1 MSYTVLARKWRPRR
15 FGEMVGQQHVVKAL
29 VNSLAAERLHHAY
42 LFAGTRGVGKTT
54 LARILA
60 KALNCVE
67 GIVAEPCGDCGA
79 CTAIDDG
86 RFVDLIEVDAASRT
100 RVDDT
105 RELMENTQ
113 YTPAQGR
120 FKVYL
125 IDEVHMLS
133 NHSFNALLKTLEEP
147 PPHIKF
153 LLATTDP
160 QKLPVTVLSRC
171 LQFNLKRL
179 TVAEIGEQMDKIR
192 EAEEFEAEAD
202 GLKAL
207 ARAADGSMRDGL
219 SLLDQAIAFSAGDVT
234 AEAVSAMLGSIDRK
248 HVIRF
253 VQALAALDGSAL
265 MNEVAELDE
274 MAPDYGAVLDELR
287 GVLQRIAVLQLVE
300 SDTDEEARELPE
312 LASALSPEDV
322 QLYYEI
328 AGQGLR
334 DLYVSRDY
342 RASFEMTLLRMLAF
356 RPVTEQE
363 PRSQEKPRSARVG
376 ANKGA
381 AADARTATG
390 PRQPAVT
397 QTTAGPSHPTA
408 AGANAPPRQPAAAR
422 GGPPGKPRAGPS
434 GRTRSDPSGTPHAGP
449 SDKAPGGLSG
459 MPRAGPS
466 RTPTAGSEPS
476 STSAARGNPSRPT
489 TEQTTARQAKTEVTV
504 PGPDTWAEFI
514 GKTGVN
520 GAPRQLAEHCAV
532 KRSTSDG
539 LVLVLAS
546 GAAHLNT
553 ERVRKRLLDQLR
565 KLFSGR
571 VSVRIEVGE
580 PPGPTPAQIRAE
592 GQSERMR
599 RARESVE
606 GDPLVKDMQTRFDAV
621 LELESIQPLE
631 SKET

>member
-15 FGEMVGQQHVVKAL
+15 FAEMVGQQHVVKAL

-60 KALNCVE
+60 KALNCAE
-67 GIVAEPCGDCGA
+67 GIVAEPCGTCDA

-179 TVAEIGEQMDKIR
+179 TVAEIYQQLEKIH
-192 EAEEFEAEAD
+192 EKEEFEAEAD
-202 GLKAL
+202 GLKSL

-234 AEAVSAMLGSIDRK
+234 ADAVSAMLGSIDRQ

-253 VQALAALDGSAL
+253 VQALADLDGSAL
-265 MNEVAELDE
+265 MNEVADLDE
-274 MAPDYGAVLDELR
+274 QAPDYGAVLDELM
-287 GVLQRIAVLQLVE
+287 GVLQRIAVLQLVGTE
-300 SDTDEEARELPE
+300 SDEEARELPE
-312 LASALSPEDV
+312 LALKLTAEDV
-322 QLYYEI
+322 QLYYQI
-328 AGQGLR
+328 ALQGRR
-334 DLYVSRDY
+334 DLGVARDY
-342 RASFEMTLLRMLAF
+342 RSAFEMTLLRMLAF
-356 RPVTEQE
+356 RPSTEQE
-363 PRSQEKPRSARVG
+363 PQAERKPRTGTARLG
-376 ANKGA
+376 ANKKAPAMTGA
-381 AADARTATG
+381 SGQPRRSPAA
-390 PRQPAVT
+390 
-397 QTTAGPSHPTA
+397 PTA
-408 AGANAPPRQPAAAR
+408 
-422 GGPPGKPRAGPS
+422 
-434 GRTRSDPSGTPHAGP
+434 
-449 SDKAPGGLSG
+449 KAELNVP
-459 MPRAGPS
+459 
-466 RTPTAGSEPS
+466 GSE
-476 STSAARGNPSRPT
+476 
-489 TEQTTARQAKTEVTV
+489 
-504 PGPDTWAEFI
+504 TWHEFI
-514 GKTGVN
+514 GEGGIT

-532 KRSTSDG
+532 KHSSDDA
-539 LVLVLAS
+539 LKLVLAS
-546 GAAHLNT
+546 DNSHLNT
-553 ERVRKRLLDQLR
+553 ERVRSRLLDLLR
-565 KLFSGR
+565 EKFSGQ
-571 VSVRIEVGE
+571 VKVTIEVGE
-580 PPGPTPAQIRAE
+580 PPSPTPARIRAE
-592 GQSERMR
+592 GESERMQKA
-599 RARESVE
+599 RASIES
-606 GDPLVKDMQTRFDAV
+606 DPVVQQIQTQFDAV
-621 LELESIQPLE
+621 LEVDSIRPLE
-631 SKET
+631 SKQT

>member
-60 KALNCVE
+60 KALNCAE
-67 GIVAEPCGDCGA
+67 GIVAEPCGTCEA

-179 TVAEIGEQMDKIR
+179 TVAEIGQQLEKIR

-202 GLKAL
+202 ALKAL

-234 AEAVSAMLGSIDRK
+234 AEAVSAMLGSIDRQ

-253 VQALAALDGSAL
+253 IQALVNLDGSAL

-274 MAPDYGAVLDELR
+274 LAPDYGAVLDELR
-287 GVLQRIAVLQLVE
+287 GVLQRIAILQLVG
-300 SDTDEEARELPE
+300 SDAADDEAEELPE
-312 LASALSPEDV
+312 LASALSSEDV

-328 AGQGLR
+328 AGQGRR

-356 RPVTEQE
+356 RPVTEQDL
-363 PRSQEKPRSARVG
+363 RSQGRPRPAQAGV
-376 ANKGA
+376 NKGA
-381 AADARTATG
+381 AVGGASAQ
-390 PRQPAVT
+390 PRQAPTTRGGRSDAPAT
-397 QTTAGPSHPTA
+397 RGGQS
-408 AGANAPPRQPAAAR
+408 GAPAAP
-422 GGPPGKPRAGPS
+422 GGPPV
-434 GRTRSDPSGTPHAGP
+434 
-449 SDKAPGGLSG
+449 
-459 MPRAGPS
+459 
-466 RTPTAGSEPS
+466 
-476 STSAARGNPSRPT
+476 TSAAGPRPSDTSAADGKPSGAADG
-489 TEQTTARQAKTEVTV
+489 QKDARQPKPEVNV
-504 PGPDTWAEFI
+504 PGPDTWHEFI
-514 GKTGVN
+514 NETGIT
-520 GAPRQLAEHCAV
+520 GAPRQLAEHCAI
-532 KRSTSDG
+532 KDSTADR
-539 LVLVLAS
+539 LALVLAS
-546 GAAHLNT
+546 GNAHLNT
-553 ERVRKRLLDQLR
+553 ERVRTRLLEELR
-565 KLFSGR
+565 ERFSGR
-571 VSVRIEVGE
+571 VSVKIEVGE
-580 PPGPTPAQIRAE
+580 PPTATPAQIRAKGE
-592 GQSERMR
+592 SERMR
-599 RARESVE
+599 KARASIE
-606 GDPLVKDMQTRFDAV
+606 GDPVVKALQTEFDAV
-621 LELESIQPLE
+621 LEVDSIRPLE
-631 SKET
+631 SEQA

>member
-60 KALNCVE
+60 KALNCVD
-67 GIVAEPCGDCGA
+67 GIVSEPCGDCEA

-179 TVAEIGEQMDKIR
+179 TVAEIGQQLEKIR

-202 GLKAL
+202 ALKAL

-234 AEAVSAMLGSIDRK
+234 AEAVSAMLGSIDRQ

-253 VQALAALDGSAL
+253 VQALANLDGSAL
-265 MNEVAELDE
+265 MNEVAALDE

-287 GVLQRIAVLQLVE
+287 GVLQRIAVLQLVGA
-300 SDTDEEARELPE
+300 DTADEEAEELPE

-328 AGQGLR
+328 AGQGRR
-334 DLYVSRDY
+334 DLYISRDY
-342 RASFEMTLLRMLAF
+342 RTAFEMTLLRMLAF
-356 RPVTEQE
+356 RPVTGQE
-363 PRSQEKPRSARVG
+363 AQSQEKPR
-376 ANKGA
+376 
-381 AADARTATG
+381 
-390 PRQPAVT
+390 PA
-397 QTTAGPSHPTA
+397 Q
-408 AGANAPPRQPAAAR
+408 AGANTGAAVGRASAHSSQRSTARGGRPHAPTTRGGRPDAAATHGGPSGAPAAP
-422 GGPPGKPRAGPS
+422 GGPPG
-434 GRTRSDPSGTPHAGP
+434 
-449 SDKAPGGLSG
+449 
-459 MPRAGPS
+459 
-466 RTPTAGSEPS
+466 
-476 STSAARGNPSRPT
+476 TSAAEPRPSGAS
-489 TEQTTARQAKTEVTV
+489 TARGKPSGPADGQKDTRQPKSEVSV
-504 PGPDTWAEFI
+504 PSPDTWHEFI
-514 GKTGVN
+514 NESRIT
-520 GAPRQLAEHCAV
+520 GAPRQLAEHCAI
-532 KRSTSDG
+532 KDSTGDG
-539 LVLVLAS
+539 LALVLAS
-546 GAAHLNT
+546 DNAHLNT
-553 ERVRKRLLDQLR
+553 ERVRKRLMKQLQER
-565 KLFSGR
+565 FSGR
-571 VSVRIEVGE
+571 VSVKIEVGE
-580 PPGPTPAQIRAE
+580 PPSATPAQVRAKGE
-592 GQSERMR
+592 SDRMR
-599 RARESVE
+599 KARASIEA
-606 GDPLVKDMQTRFDAV
+606 DPVVKMLQTEFDAV
-621 LELESIQPLE
+621 LEVDSIRPLE
-631 SKET
+631 SEQA

>member
-60 KALNCVE
+60 KALNCAQ
-67 GIVAEPCGDCGA
+67 GIVAEPCGDCEA
-79 CTAIDDG
+79 CSSIDDG

-179 TVAEIGEQMDKIR
+179 TVAEIGQQLEKIR

-234 AEAVSAMLGSIDRK
+234 SEAVSSMLGSIDRQ

-253 VQALAALDGSAL
+253 VQALAAQDGSAL

-287 GVLQRIAVLQLVE
+287 GVLQRIAVLQLVGVE
-300 SDTDEEARELPE
+300 TADDEAQELPD
-312 LASALSPEDV
+312 LAAALSPEDV
-322 QLYYEI
+322 QLHYEI
-328 AGQGLR
+328 AGQGRR

-356 RPVTEQE
+356 RPVSEQG
-363 PRSQEKPRSARVG
+363 RQSQAKPRPAREG
-376 ANKGA
+376 GRKGA
-381 AADARTATG
+381 AASRASARPRRPAATNQASTHPRRTATDRG
-390 PRQPAVT
+390 GSSSTP
-397 QTTAGPSHPTA
+397 
-408 AGANAPPRQPAAAR
+408 AAR
-422 GGPPGKPRAGPS
+422 GEPPGTRAAGP
-434 GRTRSDPSGTPHAGP
+434 G
-449 SDKAPGGLSG
+449 
-459 MPRAGPS
+459 
-466 RTPTAGSEPS
+466 PS
-476 STSAARGNPSRPT
+476 STRAAASRSSDAPSAGPKPSSASVAGGKPSMSAGDQKRAQQPKA
-489 TEQTTARQAKTEVTV
+489 EGKV
-504 PGPDTWAEFI
+504 PGPDTWHEFI
-514 GKTGVN
+514 GETGIT

-532 KRSTSDG
+532 KDSSVDG
-539 LVLVLAS
+539 LKLVLAS
-546 GAAHLNT
+546 DNAHLNT
-553 ERVRKRLLDQLR
+553 ERVRTRLLGQLR
-565 KLFSGR
+565 EQFSGR
-571 VSVRIEVGE
+571 VAVAIEVGE
-580 PPGPTPAQIRAE
+580 PPGATPAQIHAKGE
-592 GQSERMR
+592 SERMR
-599 RARESVE
+599 KARASIE
-606 GDPLVKDMQTRFDAV
+606 GDPVVKSLQANFDAV
-621 LELESIQPLE
+621 LEVDSIQPLE
-631 SKET
+631 TEKA

>member
-29 VNSLAAERLHHAY
+29 VNSLAAGRLHHAY

-60 KALNCVE
+60 KALNCEE
-67 GIVAEPCGDCGA
+67 GIVAEPCGDCEA

-179 TVAEIGEQMDKIR
+179 TVAEIGQQLEKIR

-202 GLKAL
+202 ALKAL

-234 AEAVSAMLGSIDRK
+234 AEAVSAMLGSIDRQ

-253 VQALAALDGSAL
+253 VQALAAQDGSAL

-287 GVLQRIAVLQLVE
+287 GVLQRIAVVQLVGT
-300 SDTDEEARELPE
+300 DAADEEADELPE

-322 QLYYEI
+322 QLFYEI
-328 AGQGLR
+328 AGQGRR

-342 RASFEMTLLRMLAF
+342 RAAFEMTLLRMLAF
-356 RPVTEQE
+356 RPVTGQE
-363 PRSQEKPRSARVG
+363 PQSREKPRPAQAGV
-376 ANKGA
+376 NKGA
-381 AADARTATG
+381 AVSGASAQ
-390 PRQPAVT
+390 PRQA
-397 QTTAGPSHPTA
+397 PT
-408 AGANAPPRQPAAAR
+408 AR
-422 GGPPGKPRAGPS
+422 GGRSDAPATRGGQSGAPAAPGGPPVTSAAGP
-434 GRTRSDPSGTPHAGP
+434 RPSGT
-449 SDKAPGGLSG
+449 
-459 MPRAGPS
+459 
-466 RTPTAGSEPS
+466 
-476 STSAARGNPSRPT
+476 SAADGKPSGAADG
-489 TEQTTARQAKTEVTV
+489 QKDARQPKPEVNV
-504 PGPDTWAEFI
+504 PGPDTWHEFI
-514 GKTGVN
+514 NETGIT
-520 GAPRQLAEHCAV
+520 GAPRQLAEHCAI
-532 KRSTSDG
+532 KDSTADR
-539 LVLVLAS
+539 LALVLAS
-546 GAAHLNT
+546 GNAHLNT
-553 ERVRKRLLDQLR
+553 ERVRTRLLEELR
-565 KLFSGR
+565 ERFSGR
-571 VSVRIEVGE
+571 VSVKIEVGE
-580 PPGPTPAQIRAE
+580 PPTATPAQIRAKGE
-592 GQSERMR
+592 SERMR
-599 RARESVE
+599 KARASIE
-606 GDPLVKDMQTRFDAV
+606 GDPVVKALQTEFDAV
-621 LELESIQPLE
+621 LEIDSIRPLE
-631 SKET
+631 SEQA

>member
-60 KALNCVE
+60 KALNCEE
-67 GIVAEPCGDCGA
+67 GIVAEPCGDCDA

-179 TVAEIGEQMDKIR
+179 TVAEIGQQLEKIR

-234 AEAVSAMLGSIDRK
+234 AEAVSSMLGSIDRQ

-253 VQALAALDGSAL
+253 VQALAAQDGSAL
-265 MNEVAELDE
+265 MNEVADLDE

-287 GVLQRIAVLQLVE
+287 GVLQRIAVLQLVGAE
-300 SDTDEEARELPE
+300 TADEEAQDLPE
-312 LASALSPEDV
+312 IASALAPEDV

-328 AGQGLR
+328 AGQGRR

-356 RPVTEQE
+356 RPVSEQKPQSQAQ
-363 PRSQEKPRSARVG
+363 PRPAREG
-376 ANKGA
+376 RRKGA
-381 AADARTATG
+381 AANRANARPRRPAAANQASTQ
-390 PRQPAVT
+390 PRQ
-397 QTTAGPSHPTA
+397 TA
-408 AGANAPPRQPAAAR
+408 AARGGSSSSPAAR
-422 GGPPGKPRAGPS
+422 GGPPGKRAAGPGPPS
-434 GRTRSDPSGTPHAGP
+434 TRAAASRSSDAPSAGP
-449 SDKAPGGLSG
+449 K
-459 MPRAGPS
+459 
-466 RTPTAGSEPS
+466 PS
-476 STSAARGNPSRPT
+476 SASVAGGKPSMSADDQERAQQPK
-489 TEQTTARQAKTEVTV
+489 AEVNV
-504 PGPDTWAEFI
+504 PGADTWHEFI
-514 GKTGVN
+514 SVSGIT
-520 GAPRQLAEHCAV
+520 GAPRQLAEHCAIKDSSAV
-532 KRSTSDG
+532 G
-539 LVLVLAS
+539 LKLVLAS
-546 GAAHLNT
+546 DNAHLNT
-553 ERVRKRLLDQLR
+553 ERVRTGLLEQLR
-565 KLFSGR
+565 EQFSGR
-571 VSVRIEVGE
+571 VAVAIEVGE
-580 PPGPTPAQIRAE
+580 PPGATPAQIRAKGE
-592 GQSERMR
+592 SERMR
-599 RARESVE
+599 KARASIE
-606 GDPLVKDMQTRFDAV
+606 GDPVVKSLQASFDAV
-621 LELESIQPLE
+621 LEVDSIQPLE
-631 SKET
+631 TEQA

>member
-60 KALNCVE
+60 KALNCAE
-67 GIVAEPCGDCGA
+67 GIVAEPCGDCEA

-179 TVAEIGEQMDKIR
+179 TVAEIGQQLEKIR
-192 EAEEFEAEAD
+192 EAEEFEAETD

-234 AEAVSAMLGSIDRK
+234 AEAVSAMLGSIDRQ

-253 VQALAALDGSAL
+253 VQALANLDGSAL

-287 GVLQRIAVLQLVE
+287 GVLQRIAVLQLVGAD
-300 SDTDEEARELPE
+300 SADEESEELPE

-328 AGQGLR
+328 AGQGRR
-334 DLYVSRDY
+334 DLYISRDY
-342 RASFEMTLLRMLAF
+342 RAAFEMTLLRMLAF
-356 RPVTEQE
+356 RPVSGQE
-363 PRSQEKPRSARVG
+363 PQSQEKSRTAQAGV
-376 ANKGA
+376 NKGA
-381 AADARTATG
+381 AVSTASTHSRQAPTARGGRPDAPIARGGQSGAPAAAATG
-390 PRQPAVT
+390 
-397 QTTAGPSHPTA
+397 GPP
-408 AGANAPPRQPAAAR
+408 GAPAAR
-422 GGPPGKPRAGPS
+422 GGPAGTS
-434 GRTRSDPSGTPHAGP
+434 AVRGRPSGTSAG
-449 SDKAPGGLSG
+449 
-459 MPRAGPS
+459 
-466 RTPTAGSEPS
+466 GSEPYG
-476 STSAARGNPSRPT
+476 TSVARGKSTGPAEDQRDAQPP
-489 TEQTTARQAKTEVTV
+489 KPEVNV
-504 PGPDTWAEFI
+504 PDSDNWHEFI
-514 GKTGVN
+514 SEARIT
-520 GAPRQLAEHCAV
+520 GAPRQLAEHCAI
-532 KRSTSDG
+532 KESTADR
-539 LVLVLAS
+539 LALVLAS
-546 GAAHLNT
+546 DNAHLNT
-553 ERVRKRLLDQLR
+553 DRVRTRLLEELR
-565 KLFSGR
+565 KQFSGR
-571 VSVRIEVGE
+571 VSVKIEVGK
-580 PPGPTPAQIRAE
+580 PPTATPAQIRAKGE
-592 GQSERMR
+592 SERMR
-599 RARESVE
+599 KARASIES
-606 GDPLVKDMQTRFDAV
+606 DPVVKTLQTEFDAV
-621 LELESIQPLE
+621 LEVDSIRPLKSE
-631 SKET
+631 QA

>member
-60 KALNCVE
+60 KALNCAE
-67 GIVAEPCGDCGA
+67 GIVAEPCGTCEA
-79 CTAIDDG
+79 CSAIDDG

-179 TVAEIGEQMDKIR
+179 TVAEIGQQLEKIR

-202 GLKAL
+202 ALKAL

-234 AEAVSAMLGSIDRK
+234 AEAVSAMLGSIDRQ

-253 VQALAALDGSAL
+253 VQALAAQDGSAL

-287 GVLQRIAVLQLVE
+287 GVLQRIAVVQLVGT
-300 SDTDEEARELPE
+300 DTADEEADELPE

-322 QLYYEI
+322 QLFYEI
-328 AGQGLR
+328 AGQGRR

-342 RASFEMTLLRMLAF
+342 RAAFEMTLLRMLAF
-356 RPVTEQE
+356 RPVTGQE
-363 PRSQEKPRSARVG
+363 PQSREKPRP
-376 ANKGA
+376 
-381 AADARTATG
+381 ATG
-390 PRQPAVT
+390 P
-397 QTTAGPSHPTA
+397 
-408 AGANAPPRQPAAAR
+408 
-422 GGPPGKPRAGPS
+422 KPS
-434 GRTRSDPSGTPHAGP
+434 G
-449 SDKAPGGLSG
+449 
-459 MPRAGPS
+459 
-466 RTPTAGSEPS
+466 
-476 STSAARGNPSRPT
+476 TSAARGKPAGPAEDHRDAQPPK
-489 TEQTTARQAKTEVTV
+489 AEVNV
-504 PGPDTWAEFI
+504 PGPDTWHEFI
-514 GKTGVN
+514 SESGIT
-520 GAPRQLAEHCAV
+520 GAPRQLAEHCAI
-532 KRSTSDG
+532 KDG
-539 LVLVLAS
+539 TADRLALVLAS
-546 GAAHLNT
+546 DNAHLNT
-553 ERVRKRLLDQLR
+553 ERVRNRLLEQLR
-565 KLFSGR
+565 NRFSGR
-571 VSVRIEVGE
+571 VSVKIEVGE
-580 PPGPTPAQIRAE
+580 PPGATPAQIRAKGE
-592 GQSERMR
+592 SERMR
-599 RARESVE
+599 KARASIE
-606 GDPLVKDMQTRFDAV
+606 GDPVVKALQTEFDAV
-621 LELESIQPLE
+621 LEVDSIRPLE
-631 SKET
+631 SEQA

>member
-15 FGEMVGQQHVVKAL
+15 FAEMVGQHHVVKAL

-60 KALNCVE
+60 KALNCSE
-67 GIVAEPCGDCGA
+67 GIVPEPCGTCEA

-179 TVAEIGEQMDKIR
+179 TVAEICQQLEKIQGE
-192 EAEEFEAEAD
+192 EEFEAEAEA
-202 GLKAL
+202 LKAL

-234 AEAVSAMLGSIDRK
+234 TEAVSAMLGSIDRK
-248 HVIRF
+248 HVLRF
-253 VQALAALDGSAL
+253 VHGLAELDGSAL

-274 MAPDYGAVLDELR
+274 QAPDYGAVLDELM
-287 GVLQRIAVLQLVE
+287 GVLQRIAVLQLVGSE
-300 SDTDEEARELPE
+300 NDEEARELPE
-312 LASALSPEDV
+312 LASKLTAEDV
-322 QLYYEI
+322 QLFYQI
-328 AGQGLR
+328 ALQGRR
-334 DLYVSRDY
+334 DLGVSRDY
-342 RASFEMTLLRMLAF
+342 RAAFEMTLLRMLAF
-356 RPVTEQE
+356 RPGTGQE
-363 PRSQEKPRSARVG
+363 PQPEGKPRTRTPHRGASKRVPATADAPRRPRQSPAARGRSSSPGGSPGPSTTSASPGRASEHSPPSPSRPSG
-376 ANKGA
+376 PSGSSAQGA
-381 AADARTATG
+381 AA
-390 PRQPAVT
+390 
-397 QTTAGPSHPTA
+397 
-408 AGANAPPRQPAAAR
+408 
-422 GGPPGKPRAGPS
+422 PRAE
-434 GRTRSDPSGTPHAGP
+434 A
-449 SDKAPGGLSG
+449 
-459 MPRAGPS
+459 
-466 RTPTAGSEPS
+466 
-476 STSAARGNPSRPT
+476 
-489 TEQTTARQAKTEVTV
+489 EVNV
-504 PGPDTWAEFI
+504 PGPDAWHEFI
-514 GKTGVN
+514 ARSGIN

-532 KRSTSDG
+532 KSGSTDG
-539 LVLVLAS
+539 LELVLAS
-546 GAAHLNT
+546 DNAHLNT
-553 ERVRKRLLDQLR
+553 DRVRNRLLEQLQ
-565 KLFSGR
+565 KQFSGR
-571 VSVRIEVGE
+571 VSVKIEVGE
-580 PPGPTPAQIRAE
+580 PPAPTPARIRAE
-592 GQSERMR
+592 GESERMR
-599 RARESVE
+599 KARASVE
-606 GDPLVKDMQTRFDAV
+606 SDPVVKEIQAKFDAV
-621 LELESIQPLE
+621 LELDSIQPLE

>member
-60 KALNCVE
+60 KALNCTK
-67 GIVAEPCGDCGA
+67 GIVAEPCGVCEA

-179 TVAEIGEQMDKIR
+179 TVAEIGQQLEKIR

-234 AEAVSAMLGSIDRK
+234 AEAVSSMLGSIDRQ

-253 VQALAALDGSAL
+253 VQALAAQDGSAL
-265 MNEVAELDE
+265 LNEVAELDE

-287 GVLQRIAVLQLVE
+287 GVLQRIAVLQLVGAE
-300 SDTDEEARELPE
+300 TADEEAQELPE

-328 AGQGLR
+328 AGQGRR
-334 DLYVSRDY
+334 DLYISRDY

-356 RPVTEQE
+356 RPVSEQE
-363 PRSQEKPRSARVG
+363 PQSQGTPRPAREG
-376 ANKGA
+376 GSKGA
-381 AADARTATG
+381 AASRASAQPRRPAAANQASTQ
-390 PRQPAVT
+390 PRQT
-397 QTTAGPSHPTA
+397 
-408 AGANAPPRQPAAAR
+408 AAAR
-422 GGPPGKPRAGPS
+422 GGSSRTPAARGESS
-434 GRTRSDPSGTPHAGP
+434 GTRTAAPKPSGTPSAGP
-449 SDKAPGGLSG
+449 
-459 MPRAGPS
+459 RPS
-466 RTPTAGSEPS
+466 NASV
-476 STSAARGNPSRPT
+476 ARGKPSMSADDQERAQQPK
-489 TEQTTARQAKTEVTV
+489 AEVKV
-504 PGPDTWAEFI
+504 PGPDTWHEFI
-514 GKTGVN
+514 GASGIT

-532 KRSTSDG
+532 KDSSADG
-539 LVLVLAS
+539 LKLVLAS
-546 GAAHLNT
+546 DNAHLNT
-553 ERVRKRLLDQLR
+553 ERVRTRLLEQLR
-565 KLFSGR
+565 EQFSGG
-571 VSVRIEVGE
+571 VAVAIEVGE
-580 PPGPTPAQIRAE
+580 PPGATPAQTRAKGE
-592 GQSERMR
+592 SERMR
-599 RARESVE
+599 KARASIE
-606 GDPLVKDMQTRFDAV
+606 GDPVVKSLQANFDAV
-621 LELESIQPLE
+621 LEVDSIQPLE
-631 SKET
+631 TEKA

>member
-60 KALNCVE
+60 KALNCAE
-67 GIVAEPCGDCGA
+67 GIVAEPCGTCEA

-160 QKLPVTVLSRC
+160 RKLPVTVLSRC

-179 TVAEIGEQMDKIR
+179 TVAEICQQLEKIR

-219 SLLDQAIAFSAGDVT
+219 SLLDQAIAFCAGDVT
-234 AEAVSAMLGSIDRK
+234 ADAVSAMLGSIDRQ

-253 VQALAALDGSAL
+253 VRALADLDGTAL

-274 MAPDYGAVLDELR
+274 QAPDYGAVLDELM
-287 GVLQRIAVLQLVE
+287 GVLQRIAVLQLVG
-300 SDTDEEARELPE
+300 SDAEEEARELPE
-312 LASALSPEDV
+312 LASEMSAEDV
-322 QLYYEI
+322 QLYYQI
-328 AGQGLR
+328 ALQGRR
-334 DLYVSRDY
+334 DLGVSRDY
-342 RASFEMTLLRMLAF
+342 RSAFEMTLLRMLAF
-356 RPVTEQE
+356 RPDTEQA
-363 PRSQEKPRSARVG
+363 PKKRASQ
-376 ANKGA
+376 
-381 AADARTATG
+381 
-390 PRQPAVT
+390 RQAPQRET
-397 QTTAGPSHPTA
+397 PQTA
-408 AGANAPPRQPAAAR
+408 ARPESRTISKAAAR
-422 GGPPGKPRAGPS
+422 ESPASPAPQP
-434 GRTRSDPSGTPHAGP
+434 
-449 SDKAPGGLSG
+449 KA
-459 MPRAGPS
+459 
-466 RTPTAGSEPS
+466 
-476 STSAARGNPSRPT
+476 
-489 TEQTTARQAKTEVTV
+489 EVKV
-504 PGPDTWAEFI
+504 PGPDTWPEFI
-514 GKTGVN
+514 SEAGIT

-532 KRSTSDG
+532 SRSSDDALA
-539 LVLVLAS
+539 LVLGS
-546 GAAHLNT
+546 DNAHLNT
-553 ERVRKRLLDQLR
+553 ERVRKRLLEQLQER
-565 KLFSGR
+565 LSDR
-571 VSVRIEVGE
+571 VKVRIEVGE
-580 PPGPTPAQIRAE
+580 PPGATPAQIRAE
-592 GQSERMR
+592 GESERMR
-599 RARESVE
+599 KARASVE
-606 GDPLVKDMQTRFDAV
+606 RDPVVKEIQAEFDAV
-621 LELESIQPLE
+621 LELDSIRPVEGTQA
-631 SKET
+631 

>member
-15 FGEMVGQQHVVKAL
+15 FAEMVGQQHVVKAL

-60 KALNCVE
+60 KALNCSE
-67 GIVAEPCGDCGA
+67 GIVPEPCGTCDA

-179 TVAEIGEQMDKIR
+179 TVAEIYQQLEKIHGE
-192 EAEEFEAEAD
+192 EEFEAEAD

-234 AEAVSAMLGSIDRK
+234 ADAVSAMLGSIDRQ

-253 VQALAALDGSAL
+253 VQALADLDGSAL
-265 MNEVAELDE
+265 MQEVSELDE
-274 MAPDYGAVLDELR
+274 QAPDYGAVLEELM
-287 GVLQRIAVLQLVE
+287 GVLQRIAVLQLVGSE
-300 SDTDEEARELPE
+300 NDEEARELPE
-312 LASALSPEDV
+312 LASRLSSEDV
-322 QLYYEI
+322 QLFYQI
-328 AGQGLR
+328 ALQGRR
-334 DLYVSRDY
+334 DLGVSRDY
-342 RASFEMTLLRMLAF
+342 RSAFEMTLLRMLAF
-356 RPVTEQE
+356 RPETGQEPQREGE
-363 PRSQEKPRSARVG
+363 PRSPGAHRG
-376 ANKGA
+376 ANSRPPA
-381 AADARTATG
+381 ATG
-390 PRQPAVT
+390 AHGQPRQAPVAQGKRAEPASRT
-397 QTTAGPSHPTA
+397 SQSSQSRQSSQPSQSSPPSQSRPPGLSSPPARSSSSGTSGEDTA
-408 AGANAPPRQPAAAR
+408 AP
-422 GGPPGKPRAGPS
+422 
-434 GRTRSDPSGTPHAGP
+434 TE
-449 SDKAPGGLSG
+449 KAK
-459 MPRAGPS
+459 A
-466 RTPTAGSEPS
+466 
-476 STSAARGNPSRPT
+476 
-489 TEQTTARQAKTEVTV
+489 EVNV
-504 PGPDTWAEFI
+504 PGPDTWHEFI
-514 GKTGVN
+514 NETGIN

-532 KRSTSDG
+532 KRSSDDA
-539 LVLVLAS
+539 LALVLAS
-546 GAAHLNT
+546 DNAHLNT
-553 ERVRKRLLDQLR
+553 ERVRNRLLEQLR
-565 KLFSGR
+565 KQFSGR
-571 VSVRIEVGE
+571 VSVTIKVGE

-592 GQSERMR
+592 GESERMR
-599 RARESVE
+599 KARASIES
-606 GDPLVKDMQTRFDAV
+606 DPVVQGIQARFDAV
-621 LELESIQPLE
+621 LELDSIQPL
-631 SKET
+631 KDKQA

>member
-60 KALNCVE
+60 KALNCAE
-67 GIVAEPCGDCGA
+67 GIVAEPCGDCEA

-179 TVAEIGEQMDKIR
+179 TVAEIGQQLEKIR
-192 EAEEFEAEAD
+192 EAEEFDAEAD
-202 GLKAL
+202 ALKAL

-234 AEAVSAMLGSIDRK
+234 AEAVSAMLGSIDRQ

-253 VQALAALDGSAL
+253 VQALANLDGSAL

-287 GVLQRIAVLQLVE
+287 GVLQRIAVLQLVGA
-300 SDTDEEARELPE
+300 DTADEEAEELPE

-328 AGQGLR
+328 AGQGRR
-334 DLYVSRDY
+334 DLYISRDY
-342 RASFEMTLLRMLAF
+342 RAAFEMTLLRMLAF
-356 RPVTEQE
+356 RPVTGQE
-363 PRSQEKPRSARVG
+363 PQSQERARPAQAG
-376 ANKGA
+376 ANKVESVSPPA
-381 AADARTATG
+381 SAH
-390 PRQPAVT
+390 PRQ
-397 QTTAGPSHPTA
+397 SPTA
-408 AGANAPPRQPAAAR
+408 RGSRSAAPAAR
-422 GGPPGKPRAGPS
+422 GG
-434 GRTRSDPSGTPHAGP
+434 RSDALTARGGQSGAPATPGGP
-449 SDKAPGGLSG
+449 SDTSA
-459 MPRAGPS
+459 AGPK
-466 RTPTAGSEPS
+466 PS
-476 STSAARGNPSRPT
+476 GASAARGKPPGPADGRT
-489 TEQTTARQAKTEVTV
+489 DARQPKPEINV
-504 PGPDTWAEFI
+504 PGPDTWHEFI
-514 GKTGVN
+514 NESGIT
-520 GAPRQLAEHCAV
+520 GAPRQLAEHCAI
-532 KRSTSDG
+532 KDSTADR
-539 LVLVLAS
+539 LALVLAS
-546 GAAHLNT
+546 DNGHLNT
-553 ERVRKRLLDQLR
+553 ERVRTRLLEQLR
-565 KLFSGR
+565 KRLSDR
-571 VSVRIEVGE
+571 VSVKIEVGE
-580 PPGPTPAQIRAE
+580 PPTATPAQIRAKGE
-592 GQSERMR
+592 SERMR
-599 RARESVE
+599 KARASIES
-606 GDPLVKDMQTRFDAV
+606 DPVVKTLQTEFDAV
-621 LELESIQPLE
+621 LEVESIQPLE
-631 SKET
+631 SEQA

>member
-60 KALNCVE
+60 KALNCVD
-67 GIVAEPCGDCGA
+67 GIVSEPCGDCEA

-179 TVAEIGEQMDKIR
+179 TVAEIGQQLEKIR

-202 GLKAL
+202 ALKAL

-234 AEAVSAMLGSIDRK
+234 AEAVSAMLGSIDRQ

-253 VQALAALDGSAL
+253 VQALANLDGSAL
-265 MNEVAELDE
+265 MNEVAALDE

-287 GVLQRIAVLQLVE
+287 GVLQRIAVLQLVGA
-300 SDTDEEARELPE
+300 DTADEEAEELPE

-328 AGQGLR
+328 AGQGRR

-342 RASFEMTLLRMLAF
+342 RAAFEMTLLRMLAF
-356 RPVTEQE
+356 RPVSGQE
-363 PRSQEKPRSARVG
+363 PQSQERPRSAQTG

-381 AADARTATG
+381 AVSRASAH
-390 PRQPAVT
+390 PRQA
-397 QTTAGPSHPTA
+397 PTA
-408 AGANAPPRQPAAAR
+408 RRGRSDAPTARGGQSGAPAAP
-422 GGPPGKPRAGPS
+422 GGPPG
-434 GRTRSDPSGTPHAGP
+434 
-449 SDKAPGGLSG
+449 
-459 MPRAGPS
+459 
-466 RTPTAGSEPS
+466 
-476 STSAARGNPSRPT
+476 TSAAVPKPNNRAPLLLTANLRGQPTAKRTPGRQNPKPT
-489 TEQTTARQAKTEVTV
+489 YPVQT
-504 PGPDTWAEFI
+504 PGTNSSA
-514 GKTGVN
+514 N
-520 GAPRQLAEHCAV
+520 
-532 KRSTSDG
+532 
-539 LVLVLAS
+539 
-546 GAAHLNT
+546 
-553 ERVRKRLLDQLR
+553 
-565 KLFSGR
+565 
-571 VSVRIEVGE
+571 
-580 PPGPTPAQIRAE
+580 PG
-592 GQSERMR
+592 
-599 RARESVE
+599 
-606 GDPLVKDMQTRFDAV
+606 
-621 LELESIQPLE
+621 
-631 SKET
+631 

>member
-15 FGEMVGQQHVVKAL
+15 FAEMVGQQHVVKAL

-60 KALNCVE
+60 KALNCAE
-67 GIVAEPCGDCGA
+67 GIVAEPCGTCSA

-179 TVAEIGEQMDKIR
+179 TVAEIYQQLEKIHQ
-192 EAEEFEAEAD
+192 EEEFSAETD

-234 AEAVSAMLGSIDRK
+234 AEAVSAMLGSIDRQ

-253 VQALAALDGSAL
+253 VQALAAQDGSAL

-274 MAPDYGAVLDELR
+274 QAPNYAAVLDELM
-287 GVLQRIAVLQLVE
+287 GVFQRLAVLQLVGTDTEEE
-300 SDTDEEARELPE
+300 SQELPE
-312 LASALSPEDV
+312 LASAMSPEDV
-322 QLYYEI
+322 QLYYQI
-328 AGQGLR
+328 ALQGRR
-334 DLYVSRDY
+334 DLGVCRDY
-342 RASFEMTLLRMLAF
+342 RSAFEMTLLRMLAF
-356 RPVTEQE
+356 RPSTEQE
-363 PRSQEKPRSARVG
+363 PQPEGRARPARVG
-376 ANKGA
+376 ATRRAPESSRAQRQQSQSPKTHDKPSSPAGHKA
-381 AADARTATG
+381 TASTVS
-390 PRQPAVT
+390 A
-397 QTTAGPSHPTA
+397 PT
-408 AGANAPPRQPAAAR
+408 ANAPTASVP
-422 GGPPGKPRAGPS
+422 
-434 GRTRSDPSGTPHAGP
+434 
-449 SDKAPGGLSG
+449 KAS
-459 MPRAGPS
+459 
-466 RTPTAGSEPS
+466 TPTA
-476 STSAARGNPSRPT
+476 STPTASAPKASAPK
-489 TEQTTARQAKTEVTV
+489 AKVELKV
-504 PGPDTWAEFI
+504 PDPDNWHEFI
-514 GKTGVN
+514 GEAGIT

-532 KRSTSDG
+532 KGSSGDVLE
-539 LVLVLAS
+539 LVLSS
-546 GAAHLNT
+546 GNAHLNT
-553 ERVRKRLLDQLR
+553 ERVRSRLLEQLR
-565 KLFSGR
+565 KRFSGQVR
-571 VSVRIEVGE
+571 VAMEVGE

-592 GQSERMR
+592 GESERMR
-599 RARESVE
+599 KARASIES
-606 GDPLVKDMQTRFDAV
+606 DPVVKQIQTQFDAV
-621 LELESIQPLE
+621 LEVDSIRPLE
-631 SKET
+631 SKQD

>member
-15 FGEMVGQQHVVKAL
+15 FAEMVGQQHVVKAL

-60 KALNCVE
+60 KALNCAE
-67 GIVAEPCGDCGA
+67 GIVAEPCGTCDA

-179 TVAEIGEQMDKIR
+179 TVAEIYQQLEKIHGE
-192 EAEEFEAEAD
+192 EEFEAEAD

-234 AEAVSAMLGSIDRK
+234 AEAVSAMLGSIDRQ

-253 VQALAALDGSAL
+253 VQALADLDGSAL
-265 MNEVAELDE
+265 MNEVADLDE
-274 MAPDYGAVLDELR
+274 QAPDYGAVLDELM
-287 GVLQRIAVLQLVE
+287 GVLQRIAVLQLVGTE
-300 SDTDEEARELPE
+300 SDEEARELPE
-312 LASALSPEDV
+312 LALKLTAEDV
-322 QLYYEI
+322 QLYYQI
-328 AGQGLR
+328 ALQGRR
-334 DLYVSRDY
+334 DLGVARDY
-342 RASFEMTLLRMLAF
+342 RSAFEMTLLRMLAF
-356 RPVTEQE
+356 RPSTEQE
-363 PRSQEKPRSARVG
+363 PQAERKPRTSAARLG
-376 ANKGA
+376 ANKKA
-381 AADARTATG
+381 
-390 PRQPAVT
+390 PA
-397 QTTAGPSHPTA
+397 TAG
-408 AGANAPPRQPAAAR
+408 APGQPRRSPAAQAR
-422 GGPPGKPRAGPS
+422 PSSPNGPP
-434 GRTRSDPSGTPHAGP
+434 
-449 SDKAPGGLSG
+449 
-459 MPRAGPS
+459 GPS
-466 RTPTAGSEPS
+466 RTS
-476 STSAARGNPSRPT
+476 STSGPPRQASRPSSPSPPSPSRPPSPPGPSGSSRHAAAT
-489 TEQTTARQAKTEVTV
+489 PTAKADLNV
-504 PGPDTWAEFI
+504 PGTETWHEFI
-514 GKTGVN
+514 GEAGIT

-532 KRSTSDG
+532 KHSSEDA
-539 LVLVLAS
+539 LKLVLAS
-546 GAAHLNT
+546 DNSHLNT
-553 ERVRKRLLDQLR
+553 ERVRSRLLDLLR
-565 KLFSGR
+565 EKFSGQ
-571 VSVRIEVGE
+571 VKVTIEVGE
-580 PPGPTPAQIRAE
+580 PPGPTPARIRAE
-592 GQSERMR
+592 GESERMQKA
-599 RARESVE
+599 RASIES
-606 GDPLVKDMQTRFDAV
+606 DPVVQQIQTQFDAV
-621 LELESIQPLE
+621 LEVDSIRPLE
-631 SKET
+631 SKQT

>member
-60 KALNCVE
+60 KALNCAE
-67 GIVAEPCGDCGA
+67 GIVAEPCGDCEA

-179 TVAEIGEQMDKIR
+179 TVTEIGQQLEKIR

-202 GLKAL
+202 ALKAL

-234 AEAVSAMLGSIDRK
+234 AEAVSAMLGSIDRQ

-253 VQALAALDGSAL
+253 VQALANLDGSAL

-287 GVLQRIAVLQLVE
+287 GVLQRIAVLQLVGA
-300 SDTDEEARELPE
+300 DAGDEEAEELPE

-328 AGQGLR
+328 AGQGRR
-334 DLYVSRDY
+334 DLYISRDY
-342 RASFEMTLLRMLAF
+342 RAAFEMTLLRMLAF
-356 RPVTEQE
+356 RPITGQE
-363 PRSQEKPRSARVG
+363 PQTQGRPRSAQSY

-381 AADARTATG
+381 AVSPASAHTRQAQTARGGRSDAPATRG
-390 PRQPAVT
+390 RRP
-397 QTTAGPSHPTA
+397 
-408 AGANAPPRQPAAAR
+408 NAPAAHREQSGAPAAR
-422 GGPPGKPRAGPS
+422 GGQSGATAAGGGPTGTSADGPKPS
-434 GRTRSDPSGTPHAGP
+434 G
-449 SDKAPGGLSG
+449 
-459 MPRAGPS
+459 
-466 RTPTAGSEPS
+466 
-476 STSAARGNPSRPT
+476 TSAARGKP
-489 TEQTTARQAKTEVTV
+489 
-504 PGPDTWAEFI
+504 PGPADGRKDAQQPKPEVNVPDSDNWHEFI
-514 GKTGVN
+514 SEARIT
-520 GAPRQLAEHCAV
+520 GAPRQLAEHCAI
-532 KRSTSDG
+532 KESTADR
-539 LVLVLAS
+539 LALVLAS
-546 GAAHLNT
+546 DNAHLNT
-553 ERVRKRLLDQLR
+553 DRVRTRLLEELR
-565 KLFSGR
+565 KQFSGR
-571 VSVRIEVGE
+571 VSVKIEVGK
-580 PPGPTPAQIRAE
+580 PPAATPAQIRAKGE
-592 GQSERMR
+592 SERMR
-599 RARESVE
+599 KARASIEA
-606 GDPLVKDMQTRFDAV
+606 DPVVKTLQTEFDAV
-621 LELESIQPLE
+621 LEVDSIQPLE
-631 SKET
+631 SEQA

>member
-15 FGEMVGQQHVVKAL
+15 FAEMVGQQHVVKAL

-60 KALNCVE
+60 KALNCAE
-67 GIVAEPCGDCGA
+67 GIVPEPCGTCEA

-179 TVAEIGEQMDKIR
+179 TVAEIYQQLEKIHG
-192 EAEEFEAEAD
+192 AEEFEAEAD

-207 ARAADGSMRDGL
+207 SRAADGSMRDGL

-234 AEAVSAMLGSIDRK
+234 AEAVSAMLGSIDRQ

-253 VQALAALDGSAL
+253 VQALADLDGSAL
-265 MNEVAELDE
+265 MQEVSELDE
-274 MAPDYGAVLDELR
+274 QAPDYGAVLDELM
-287 GVLQRIAVLQLVE
+287 GVLQRIAVLQLVG
-300 SDTDEEARELPE
+300 SGNDEEARELPE
-312 LASALSPEDV
+312 LASRLSREDV
-322 QLYYEI
+322 QLFYQI
-328 AGQGLR
+328 ALQGRR
-334 DLYVSRDY
+334 DLGVSRDY
-342 RASFEMTLLRMLAF
+342 RSAFEMTLLRMLAF
-356 RPVTEQE
+356 RPDTGQE
-363 PRSQEKPRSARVG
+363 PQREGKPRSPG
-376 ANKGA
+376 AN
-381 AADARTATG
+381 R
-390 PRQPAVT
+390 
-397 QTTAGPSHPTA
+397 
-408 AGANAPPRQPAAAR
+408 GANRSPPARSSSSGTSGEDAAAR
-422 GGPPGKPRAGPS
+422 
-434 GRTRSDPSGTPHAGP
+434 TE
-449 SDKAPGGLSG
+449 KA
-459 MPRAGPS
+459 
-466 RTPTAGSEPS
+466 TAK
-476 STSAARGNPSRPT
+476 A
-489 TEQTTARQAKTEVTV
+489 EVNV
-504 PGPDTWAEFI
+504 PGPDTWHEFI
-514 GKTGVN
+514 NETGIN

-532 KRSTSDG
+532 KRSSDDA
-539 LVLVLAS
+539 LALVLAS
-546 GAAHLNT
+546 DNAHLNT
-553 ERVRKRLLDQLR
+553 ERVRNRLLEQLR
-565 KLFSGR
+565 KQFSGR
-571 VSVRIEVGE
+571 VSVTIEVGE

-592 GQSERMR
+592 GESERMR
-599 RARESVE
+599 KARASIES
-606 GDPLVKDMQTRFDAV
+606 DPVVQEIQARFDAV
-621 LELESIQPLE
+621 LELDSIQPLE
-631 SKET
+631 DKQA

>member
-60 KALNCVE
+60 KALNCAE
-67 GIVAEPCGDCGA
+67 GIVAEPCGDCVA

-179 TVAEIGEQMDKIR
+179 TVAEIGQQLEKIR
-192 EAEEFEAEAD
+192 EAEKFEAEAD
-202 GLKAL
+202 ALKAL

-234 AEAVSAMLGSIDRK
+234 AEAVSSMLGSIDRQ

-253 VQALAALDGSAL
+253 VQALAAQDGSAL

-287 GVLQRIAVLQLVE
+287 GVLQRIAVLQLVGA
-300 SDTDEEARELPE
+300 DTADEEAQDLPE

-328 AGQGLR
+328 AGQGRR

-356 RPVTEQE
+356 RPASEQE
-363 PRSQEKPRSARVG
+363 PQSQAQPRPAQIGV
-376 ANKGA
+376 NKGA
-381 AADARTATG
+381 AVRRATASR
-390 PRQPAVT
+390 RQPA
-397 QTTAGPSHPTA
+397 TARGGRSGAPADRGGPTGSQ
-408 AGANAPPRQPAAAR
+408 APRSGRSDAPAAR
-422 GGPPGKPRAGPS
+422 GKPEGTPAVGAGPS
-434 GRTRSDPSGTPHAGP
+434 GTPAAGP
-449 SDKAPGGLSG
+449 VPTG
-459 MPRAGPS
+459 
-466 RTPTAGSEPS
+466 TPTAEPKPS
-476 STSAARGNPSRPT
+476 SASAARGKLSAPADDQKDSRQPR
-489 TEQTTARQAKTEVTV
+489 AEVTV
-504 PGPDTWAEFI
+504 PGPDTWHEFI
-514 GKTGVN
+514 GESGIS
-520 GAPRQLAEHCAV
+520 GAPRQLAEHCTIKDSSA
-532 KRSTSDG
+532 DG
-539 LVLVLAS
+539 LRLVLAS
-546 GAAHLNT
+546 GNAHLNT
-553 ERVRKRLLDQLR
+553 ERVRNRLLEQLR
-565 KLFSGR
+565 EQFSGR
-571 VSVRIEVGE
+571 VTVAIEIGE
-580 PPGPTPAQIRAE
+580 PPRATPAQVRAKGE
-592 GQSERMR
+592 SERMR
-599 RARESVE
+599 KARASIE
-606 GDPLVKDMQTRFDAV
+606 GDPVVKSLQANFDAV
-621 LELESIQPLE
+621 LEVDSIQPLE
-631 SKET
+631 TEQA

>member
-15 FGEMVGQQHVVKAL
+15 FAEMVGQQHVVKAL

-60 KALNCVE
+60 KALNCAE
-67 GIVAEPCGDCGA
+67 GIVAEPCGTCEA

-179 TVAEIGEQMDKIR
+179 TVAEIYQQLEKIHGE
-192 EAEEFEAEAD
+192 EEFEAEAE

-234 AEAVSAMLGSIDRK
+234 AEAVSAMLGSIDRQ

-253 VQALAALDGSAL
+253 VQALADLDGSAL
-265 MNEVAELDE
+265 MNEVADLDE
-274 MAPDYGAVLDELR
+274 QAPDYGAVLDELM
-287 GVLQRIAVLQLVE
+287 GVLQRIAVLQLVGSE
-300 SDTDEEARELPE
+300 SDEEAQELPE
-312 LASALSPEDV
+312 LASKLTAEDV
-322 QLYYEI
+322 QLYYQI
-328 AGQGLR
+328 ALQGRR
-334 DLYVSRDY
+334 DLGVARDY
-342 RASFEMTLLRMLAF
+342 RSAFEMTLLRMLAF
-356 RPVTEQE
+356 RPSTEQE
-363 PRSQEKPRSARVG
+363 PQAQGKPRTSTARVG
-376 ANKGA
+376 ATRKAPATTGA
-381 AADARTATG
+381 RG
-390 PRQPAVT
+390 QPRR
-397 QTTAGPSHPTA
+397 S
-408 AGANAPPRQPAAAR
+408 PAAHAKPTSP
-422 GGPPGKPRAGPS
+422 GGPP
-434 GRTRSDPSGTPHAGP
+434 
-449 SDKAPGGLSG
+449 
-459 MPRAGPS
+459 
-466 RTPTAGSEPS
+466 EPS
-476 STSAARGNPSRPT
+476 STSAPPRPSNLPSPSRQPSSLSPPGT
-489 TEQTTARQAKTEVTV
+489 SEREAAAPASTAKAEVNV
-504 PGPDTWAEFI
+504 PSPDTWHEFI
-514 GKTGVN
+514 GEAGIT

-532 KRSTSDG
+532 KHSSDDA
-539 LVLVLAS
+539 LELVLAS
-546 GAAHLNT
+546 DNAHLNT
-553 ERVRKRLLDQLR
+553 ERVRSRLLEQLR
-565 KLFSGR
+565 ERFSGQVR
-571 VSVRIEVGE
+571 VAMEVGE

-592 GQSERMR
+592 GESERMR
-599 RARESVE
+599 KARASIES
-606 GDPLVKDMQTRFDAV
+606 DPVVKQIQTQFDAV
-621 LELESIQPLE
+621 LEVDSIRPLE
-631 SKET
+631 SKKT

>member
-60 KALNCVE
+60 KALNCTK
-67 GIVAEPCGDCGA
+67 GIVAEPCGDCEA
-79 CTAIDDG
+79 CSAIDDG

-179 TVAEIGEQMDKIR
+179 TVAEIGQQLEKIR

-234 AEAVSAMLGSIDRK
+234 TEAVSSMLGSIDRQ
-248 HVIRF
+248 HVVRF
-253 VQALAALDGSAL
+253 VQALAAQDGSAL
-265 MNEVAELDE
+265 MNEVADLDE

-287 GVLQRIAVLQLVE
+287 GVLQRIAVLQLVGAE
-300 SDTDEEARELPE
+300 TADEEAQELPE

-328 AGQGLR
+328 AGQGRR

-356 RPVTEQE
+356 RPVSEQE
-363 PRSQEKPRSARVG
+363 PQSQAQAQPARAG
-376 ANKGA
+376 GSKGA
-381 AADARTATG
+381 AAANRASSPPRRPAAADQTSTQ
-390 PRQPAVT
+390 PRQA
-397 QTTAGPSHPTA
+397 
-408 AGANAPPRQPAAAR
+408 AAAR
-422 GGPPGKPRAGPS
+422 GGSSSTPAARGGSSGTRAAGPGPS
-434 GRTRSDPSGTPHAGP
+434 GTSTAGPRPSSPSTGRGKPSG
-449 SDKAPGGLSG
+449 
-459 MPRAGPS
+459 
-466 RTPTAGSEPS
+466 PTERQE
-476 STSAARGNPSRPT
+476 AARQPK
-489 TEQTTARQAKTEVTV
+489 AEVKV
-504 PGPDTWAEFI
+504 PGPDTWHEFI
-514 GKTGVN
+514 GESGIT
-520 GAPRQLAEHCAV
+520 GAPRQLAEHCAIKDSSV
-532 KRSTSDG
+532 DG
-539 LVLVLAS
+539 LKLVLAS
-546 GAAHLNT
+546 DNAHLNT
-553 ERVRKRLLDQLR
+553 NRVRTRLLEQLR

-571 VSVRIEVGE
+571 VSVAIEVGK
-580 PPGPTPAQIRAE
+580 PPHATPAQVRAKGE
-592 GQSERMR
+592 SERMR
-599 RARESVE
+599 KARASIE
-606 GDPLVKDMQTRFDAV
+606 GDPVVKSLQTEFDAV
-621 LELESIQPLE
+621 LEVDSIQPLE
-631 SKET
+631 SERA

>member
-15 FGEMVGQQHVVKAL
+15 FAEMVGQQHVVKAL

-60 KALNCVE
+60 KALNCAE
-67 GIVAEPCGDCGA
+67 GIVAEPCGTCSA

-179 TVAEIGEQMDKIR
+179 TVAEIYQQLEKIHQ
-192 EAEEFEAEAD
+192 EEEFAAETD

-219 SLLDQAIAFSAGDVT
+219 SLLDQAIAFSAGEVA
-234 AEAVSAMLGSIDRK
+234 AEAVSAMLGSIDRQ

-253 VQALAALDGSAL
+253 VQALAAQDGSAL
-265 MNEVAELDE
+265 MNEVADLDE
-274 MAPDYGAVLDELR
+274 QAPNYAAVLDELM
-287 GVLQRIAVLQLVE
+287 GVLQRIAVLQLVGTDTEEE
-300 SDTDEEARELPE
+300 SQELPE
-312 LASALSPEDV
+312 LALAMSPEDV
-322 QLYYEI
+322 QLYYQI
-328 AGQGLR
+328 ALQGRR
-334 DLYVSRDY
+334 DLGVSRDY
-342 RASFEMTLLRMLAF
+342 RSAFEMTLLRMLAF
-356 RPVTEQE
+356 RPSTEQE
-363 PRSQEKPRSARVG
+363 PRPEGKARPARVSATRRAPGSAGAQRQQRQSPKVHGKPSSPAGHKAGATTASARSAS
-376 ANKGA
+376 
-381 AADARTATG
+381 ARSAS
-390 PRQPAVT
+390 A
-397 QTTAGPSHPTA
+397 PTA
-408 AGANAPPRQPAAAR
+408 SAPKAKVELKVP
-422 GGPPGKPRAGPS
+422 
-434 GRTRSDPSGTPHAGP
+434 DPDNWH
-449 SDKAPGGLSG
+449 
-459 MPRAGPS
+459 
-466 RTPTAGSEPS
+466 
-476 STSAARGNPSRPT
+476 
-489 TEQTTARQAKTEVTV
+489 
-504 PGPDTWAEFI
+504 EFI
-514 GKTGVN
+514 GEAGVT

-532 KRSTSDG
+532 KRSSGDA
-539 LVLVLAS
+539 LELVLAS
-546 GAAHLNT
+546 DNSHLNT
-553 ERVRKRLLDQLR
+553 ERVRSRLLEQLR
-565 KLFSGR
+565 KRFSGQVR
-571 VSVRIEVGE
+571 VAIEVGE

-592 GQSERMR
+592 GESERMR
-599 RARESVE
+599 KARASIES
-606 GDPLVKDMQTRFDAV
+606 DPVVKQIQTQFDAV
-621 LELESIQPLE
+621 LEVDSIRPLE
-631 SKET
+631 SKQS

>member
-67 GIVAEPCGDCGA
+67 GIVAEPCGDCEA

-179 TVAEIGEQMDKIR
+179 TVAEIGQQLEKIR

-202 GLKAL
+202 ALKAL

-234 AEAVSAMLGSIDRK
+234 AEAVSAMLGSIDRQ

-253 VQALAALDGSAL
+253 VRALANLDGSAL
-265 MNEVAELDE
+265 MNEVAALDE

-287 GVLQRIAVLQLVE
+287 GVLQRIAILQLVGA
-300 SDTDEEARELPE
+300 DTDDEEAEELPE

-328 AGQGLR
+328 AGQGRR
-334 DLYVSRDY
+334 DLYISRDY
-342 RASFEMTLLRMLAF
+342 RAAFEMTLLRMLAF
-356 RPVTEQE
+356 RPATGQE
-363 PRSQEKPRSARVG
+363 PQSQEKSRPAQAGV
-376 ANKGA
+376 NKGA
-381 AADARTATG
+381 AVSRASAH
-390 PRQPAVT
+390 PRQA
-397 QTTAGPSHPTA
+397 PTA
-408 AGANAPPRQPAAAR
+408 RGGRPHAPSARGGRPDAPAAR
-422 GGPPGKPRAGPS
+422 GRQ
-434 GRTRSDPSGTPHAGP
+434 SGTPA
-449 SDKAPGGLSG
+449 APG
-459 MPRAGPS
+459 
-466 RTPTAGSEPS
+466 EPPG
-476 STSAARGNPSRPT
+476 TSASGPRPSGAPAACGKPKGAADG
-489 TEQTTARQAKTEVTV
+489 QKDAQPSKPEVNV
-504 PGPDTWAEFI
+504 PGPDTWHEFI
-514 GKTGVN
+514 NQSGIT
-520 GAPRQLAEHCAV
+520 GAPRQLAEHCAI
-532 KRSTSDG
+532 KDSKADR
-539 LVLVLAS
+539 LALVLAS
-546 GAAHLNT
+546 DNAHLNT
-553 ERVRKRLLDQLR
+553 ERVRTRLLEQLR
-565 KLFSGR
+565 ERLSER
-571 VSVRIEVGE
+571 VSVKIEVGK
-580 PPGPTPAQIRAE
+580 PPSATPAQIRAKGE
-592 GQSERMR
+592 SERMR
-599 RARESVE
+599 KARASIEA
-606 GDPLVKDMQTRFDAV
+606 DPVVKTLQTEFDAV
-621 LELESIQPLE
+621 LEVDSIQPLAARGK
-631 SKET
+631 SRASTETGEAPG